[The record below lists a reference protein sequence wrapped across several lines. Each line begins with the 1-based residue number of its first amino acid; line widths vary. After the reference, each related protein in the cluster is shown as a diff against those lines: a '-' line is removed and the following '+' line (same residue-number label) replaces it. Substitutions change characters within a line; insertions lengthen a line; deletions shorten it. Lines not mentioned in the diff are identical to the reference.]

1 MKISLN
7 KGEGTLDIRI
17 PDEKILSVINGAD
30 VPAADHE
37 TLKDIIE
44 QGIKSHAPEDI
55 ANKKTAVIIPDNTR
69 AWARGDLFV
78 PAIVKTLEHLGVS
91 KSNITIIIALGTHA
105 DLSPLTFAGL
115 AGDYCAQNIRVL
127 NSANANRDRLT
138 YLGTTSRK
146 TELHITKEARDSDH
160 IIIFG
165 GVLHHM
171 AAGYGGGRKY
181 ILPGIAGYDSIQQNH
196 SLTIQ
201 EDGSA
206 HPMVGQGVLAEN
218 PVNEDME
225 EASKIFLADKTCTY
239 AAVAANGS
247 GDLFYADAGDLG
259 PTFSAACKKLDQACC
274 VSVDKKADFA
284 VISTGGHRSDTQLYQ
299 STKALFNAVSIVKEG
314 GFILFIAGC
323 SQGVGNRTF
332 ADVLSRFKGC
342 PEKIGNRLVK
352 KFNMPAYVA
361 FRVLDILKR
370 FKITLLSDLSK
381 KTVQTLGF
389 EYCDDIEQVV
399 NGLSGKGYIIPFAE
413 NILPVATEP

>member
-7 KGEGTLDIRI
+7 KGMETLAIRI
-17 PDEKILSVINGAD
+17 PDEKIISVVQGAD
-30 VPAADHE
+30 IPATDHE
-37 TLKDIIE
+37 TLGDIIE
-44 QGIKSHAPEDI
+44 QGVKSHAPEDI
-55 ANKKTAVIIPDNTR
+55 ADKKTAVIIPDNTR

-78 PAIVKTLEHLGVS
+78 PVIVKTLEHLGVS

-105 DLSPLTFAGL
+105 DLSPQTFAGL
-115 AGDYCAQNIRVL
+115 AGDYCAQNIRIL
-127 NSANANRDRLT
+127 NSANSNRERLT

-146 TELHITKEARDSDH
+146 TDLYITKEACDSDH

-181 ILPGIAGYDSIQQNH
+181 ILPGTAGFDSIQQNH

-201 EDGSA
+201 NDGSA
-206 HPMVGQGVLAEN
+206 HPMVAQGMLAGN

-225 EASKIFLADKTCTY
+225 EASKLFLKDKTCTY

-247 GDLFYADAGDLG
+247 GKLFYADAGDLDL
-259 PTFSAACKKLDQACC
+259 TFSTACSKLDQACC

-299 STKALFNAVSIVKEG
+299 STKALFNAINVVKEKG
-314 GFILFIAGC
+314 TIVFIAGC
-323 SQGVGNRTF
+323 SQGVGNQTF
-332 ADVLSRFKGC
+332 ADVLYQFKGC
-342 PEKIGNRLVK
+342 PEKIGHRLVK

-370 FKITLLSDLSK
+370 FKITLLSDLPV

-389 EYCDDIEQVV
+389 EYCADIEQFV

-413 NILPVATEP
+413 NILPVAAEP